1 MDLQDLIQQRVIE
14 QSSGDPYLRYASDSD
29 ATMFSDA
36 TLSAVGLGKIERG
49 DATENCCRDPAGLDC
64 KRILYYAFVIF
75 VCGFVV
81 PVLEFISAEHK
92 VCVIQWRIYQGG
104 KVIT

>member
-36 TLSAVGLGKIERG
+36 TLSAVGFGKIERG
-49 DATENCCRDPAGLDC
+49 DATENCCRAPAGLD
-64 KRILYYAFVIF
+64 LD
-75 VCGFVV
+75 
-81 PVLEFISAEHK
+81 
-92 VCVIQWRIYQGG
+92 IY
-104 KVIT
+104 